1 VTNVSRWVVTVA
13 EEGLRLDVFLSRHF
27 SSLAPALSRR
37 EIAELITSSQVRV
50 SGRPSKKGERVHAGD
65 TISAPTVLPFPA
77 NAALAI
83 GVVYTDDALVVLD
96 KAAGIPSVALRY
108 SETDTAANFL
118 AARFPETL
126 TAGPRPLEAGLLHRL
141 DTATSGLL
149 LAARTP
155 HAYASLREQFRAR
168 TVEKQ
173 YLAVVEGCLSS
184 SGQLTSRLAPSGRGG
199 QHMHVAAQGQGQE
212 ANTAYAPLAMSERY
226 TLLQVTITT
235 GVRHQI
241 RVQVAALGHPVVGD
255 THYSTRHEAPRL
267 YLHAEAL
274 AFTSPATGQRVR
286 CTSPA
291 PQDFAALVKP
301 LKETAG

>member
-13 EEGLRLDVFLSRHF
+13 EEGLRLDVFLSRHL

-50 SGRPSKKGERVHAGD
+50 NGRPGKKGARVHAGD
-65 TISAPTVLPFPA
+65 TISAPAALPFPA

-83 GVVYTDDALVVLD
+83 RAVYTDDALVVLD
-96 KAAGIPSVALRY
+96 KAAGIPSVALRHL
-108 SETDTAANFL
+108 ETETAANFL

-126 TAGPRPLEAGLLHRL
+126 TAGPRPRECGLLHRL

-155 HAYASLREQFRAR
+155 DAYASLREQFRAR

-173 YLAVVEGCLSS
+173 YLAVVEGYLPS
-184 SGQLTSRLAPSGRGG
+184 SGQLTSRLAPSGPRGR
-199 QHMHVAAQGQGQE
+199 HMQVVTHGQGQE
-212 ANTAYAPLAMSERY
+212 ANTAYVPLAMSERY

-241 RVQVAALGHPVVGD
+241 RVHLAALDHPIVGD
-255 THYSTRHEAPRL
+255 THYGTLHEAPRL

-291 PQDFAALVKP
+291 PQDFATLVKP